1 MCWVCGCVGT
11 NEVRG
16 WTEEREWEAAM
27 RKEGRERDAWETMA
41 SAEIEANRQLAGQWR
56 SSGGPWLAS
65 VYAFAERCVR
75 AGRRGSEAGNRGPC
89 HMGSAAVFI
98 RRYVCGPGS
107 SSSKDTAVWF

>member
-1 MCWVCGCVGT
+1 
-11 NEVRG
+11 
-16 WTEEREWEAAM
+16 
-27 RKEGRERDAWETMA
+27 MA

-98 RRYVCGPGS
+98 RRGPHTPRAPWPSGPLNLS
-107 SSSKDTAVWF
+107 HSQARQTHPTSCERSTRWPQVGRRTGAVRHQT